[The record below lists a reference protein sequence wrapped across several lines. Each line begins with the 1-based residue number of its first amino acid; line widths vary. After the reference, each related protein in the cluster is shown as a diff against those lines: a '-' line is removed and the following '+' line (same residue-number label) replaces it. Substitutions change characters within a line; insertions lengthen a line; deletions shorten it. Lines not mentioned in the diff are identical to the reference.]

1 MWGLI
6 EANPIVKTYKIIIII
21 IIIIII
27 NPIVKLYLFILEINK
42 KIILWILHNNLSFLI
57 EIVL

>member
-6 EANPIVKTYKIIIII
+6 EANPIVKTYKIL

>member
-6 EANPIVKTYKIIIII
+6 EANPIVKTYKIIII

>member
-6 EANPIVKTYKIIIII
+6 EANPIVKTYKIII

-42 KIILWILHNNLSFLI
+42 KIIFWILHNNLSFLI

>member
-6 EANPIVKTYKIIIII
+6 EANPIVKTYKII